1 MSGKQYATA
10 YTAHVRVTVRAG
22 EVLVVREGFG
32 AGKGRAA
39 TPGEAHE
46 MALKCA
52 ETDATKRALAT
63 FGNRFGLA
71 LYDPEHA
78 GVRQPKTEGDP
89 MSWTLKTASGEP
101 NAAFEKPT
109 EFAVALRKAMSEA
122 PDIERLFALW
132 EQNVDAVRCLNKT
145 LDQRHLKN
153 SGVASQLVEH
163 LKRCAVD
170 LATPCKGSEENVQ
183 PTRPSNNAAS
193 RPKVDKSALAISE
206 PKRIRCKQHL
216 RFVAREPCVIC
227 GRQPTHAHHL
237 RHAQP
242 RGLGLKVSDEFTVP
256 LCAIHHNDVHRVGM
270 EKTSAGSKM
279 VPVREP
285 TPLGIC
291 RRSWRRP
298 AWYLCRPMRWQDPAL
313 GFESPG
319 GQAFAPPERK
329 LKRPSSA
336 PPNCLQPCGEPKVY
350 FAWGCLPQM
359 TFCLGSARRYPSH
372 RRAKKP
378 GALGLLSF
386 SS

>member
-1 MSGKQYATA
+1 MSFTDTQMRQLRAKLDAAKVRTREENGATLHYVEGWHVLDEANRIFGFDGWDRQTRKTRCVWTGMSGKQYATA

-270 EKTSAGSKM
+270 EETWW
-279 VPVREP
+279 RERNIE
-285 TPLGIC
+285 PLEI
-291 RRSWRRP
+291 
-298 AWYLCRPMRWQDPAL
+298 
-313 GFESPG
+313 
-319 GQAFAPPERK
+319 
-329 LKRPSSA
+329 
-336 PPNCLQPCGEPKVY
+336 
-350 FAWGCLPQM
+350 
-359 TFCLGSARRYPSH
+359 
-372 RRAKKP
+372 AKKLWQQSLGRGSPAIGDAAEDVSETRETLTKP
-378 GALGLLSF
+378 GS
-386 SS
+386 